1 MLKIDETR
9 YLRGESID
17 FKISKSF
24 FDFVDALPLGES
36 NVLSSVR
43 VEKTSIRYGTLVF
56 CSDEETGEHVTGFSV
71 CNEADVFSA
80 KKGKEI
86 ALERAKA
93 RLSKYSDLTSRVF
106 LSEDE
111 LRLFGEDREK
121 VIDCCSKFYK
131 KILK

>member
-9 YLRGESID
+9 YLRGENID
-17 FKISKSF
+17 FKFSKSF

-36 NVLSSVR
+36 DVLSRVR
-43 VEKTSIRYGTLVF
+43 VKKTSVRYGTLVF

-71 CNEADVFSA
+71 CNKTDVFSA

-86 ALERAKA
+86 ALERAKT
-93 RLSKYSDLTSRVF
+93 RMSKYSDLVSRIF

-111 LRLFGEDREK
+111 LRLFREDREK
-121 VIDCCSKFYK
+121 VIDYCSKFYK
-131 KILK
+131 KIL

>member
-9 YLRGESID
+9 YLRGENID
-17 FKISKSF
+17 FKVNESF

-36 NVLSSVR
+36 DVLSRVR
-43 VEKTSIRYGTLVF
+43 VKKTSVRYGTLVF

-86 ALERAKA
+86 ALERAEA
-93 RLSKYSDLTSRVF
+93 RLKKYPDLVSRVL
-106 LSEDE
+106 LSGDE

-121 VIDCCSKFYK
+121 VIDYCSKFYK
-131 KILK
+131 KIL

>member
-1 MLKIDETR
+1 MLKIDETK

-17 FKISKSF
+17 FKFNESF

-36 NVLSSVR
+36 DILSSIR
-43 VEKTSIRYGTLVF
+43 VKKTSVRYGTLVF

-86 ALERAKA
+86 ALERARA
-93 RLSKYSDLTSRVF
+93 RLSKYPDLVSRIF

-121 VIDCCSKFYK
+121 VIDYCSKFYK
-131 KILK
+131 KIL

>member
-17 FKISKSF
+17 FKFSKTF

-36 NVLSSVR
+36 NVLSNVR
-43 VEKTSIRYGTLVF
+43 VKKTSVRYGTLVF

-71 CNEADVFSA
+71 CNKADVFSA

-93 RLSKYSDLTSRVF
+93 RLSKYSDLTSRIF

-111 LRLFGEDREK
+111 LRLFKEDREK
-121 VIDCCSKFYK
+121 VIDHCSKFYK
-131 KILK
+131 KIL